1 MNKEKFRSA
10 LEEFQQDKK
19 VYSELFGG
27 MIKYDAN
34 NVAFEFFPDAFSDN
48 KKQENNVSLRPI
60 DEQYIQKR
68 IQDFEDSI
76 TEFSKKLRQSQEDS
90 DFSDLQKEFLKASM
104 EKTILQL
111 RYFQKSIWLEAEK
124 SGQITIDE
132 NTREKLLAEINA
144 LQDQVYGK
152 EISAD
157 ENEKTMVLQSIFEL
171 FERNSDKITQ
181 EEKEIFENFF
191 EKFHFA

>member
-1 MNKEKFRSA
+1 M
-10 LEEFQQDKK
+10 
-19 VYSELFGG
+19 
-27 MIKYDAN
+27 
-34 NVAFEFFPDAFSDN
+34 
-48 KKQENNVSLRPI
+48 SLRPI

-76 TEFSKKLRQSQEDS
+76 AEFSKKLRQSQEDS

>member
-1 MNKEKFRSA
+1 M
-10 LEEFQQDKK
+10 
-19 VYSELFGG
+19 
-27 MIKYDAN
+27 
-34 NVAFEFFPDAFSDN
+34 
-48 KKQENNVSLRPI
+48 
-60 DEQYIQKR
+60 
-68 IQDFEDSI
+68 
-76 TEFSKKLRQSQEDS
+76 
-90 DFSDLQKEFLKASM
+90 
-104 EKTILQL
+104 
-111 RYFQKSIWLEAEK
+111 
-124 SGQITIDE
+124 
-132 NTREKLLAEINA
+132 AEINA